1 MKRNIREKKQHLSLP
16 AHPSVPYHEAPAAI
30 ACDVCGA
37 DCEAES
43 WLVNGEE
50 DVCPKCYKEGK
61 MKGGERQIM
70 GEPAPAAP
78 VPAEKKK
85 SKASGP
91 ATKKRKSR

>member
-1 MKRNIREKKQHLSLP
+1 MLKEFASPRALYATKKHYEYFD
-16 AHPSVPYHEAPAAI
+16 ADGNVKAPAAI
-30 ACDVCGA
+30 ACDKCGV

-50 DVCPKCYKEGK
+50 DVCPKCYKDGK

-70 GEPAPAAP
+70 GEPAPP
-78 VPAEKKK
+78 PPK
-85 SKASGP
+85 